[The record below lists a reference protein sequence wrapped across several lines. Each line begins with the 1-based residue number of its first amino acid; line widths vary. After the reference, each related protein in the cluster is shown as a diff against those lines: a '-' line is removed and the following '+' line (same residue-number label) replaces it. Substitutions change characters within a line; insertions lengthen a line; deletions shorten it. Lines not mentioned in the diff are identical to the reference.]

1 MKTRIIVPLIVA
13 CALFMEN
20 MDSTVITTSLPAIAL
35 DLGEDPIALKL
46 ALTSYL
52 ISLAVFIPISGWMAD
67 RYGARTIF
75 CAAIVVFTVASA
87 LCGFAT
93 SLIDFVL
100 YRALQGIGGAM
111 MVPVGRLVVLRS
123 VPKHEYVRA
132 FTWLVVPAMVG
143 PLIGP
148 PLGGFITTY
157 LNWRWIFW
165 INIPI
170 GILGILLAMRFIA
183 NVKERNPL
191 PLDKLGFVL
200 SGIGLSGLAFG
211 MATFGQHLLAPVIA
225 GSLLAAGLVF
235 TAAFVFH
242 AQYTKNPLL
251 NLNLLKIQTFNA
263 SVLGGSLFRI
273 GIGGFAFM
281 LPLLFQIGF
290 GMTPFQSGMLTLAGA
305 IGAMTMRTSAGLVV
319 DRFGIKRVIVLNGIV
334 AAFFIAVAASFTPN
348 TPHYGMFALLL
359 AGGFFRSL
367 QFTSVNVLAYADV
380 EKRDMSHATAITS
393 VAQQI
398 ALSTGVAVAA
408 MTLDIT
414 RSWRGDAAI
423 LPQDFPPVFIVLGV
437 VASLSVIAFLKLPRN
452 AGASLTRKE
461 KVIEATKEPDPH
473 A

>member
-75 CAAIVVFTVASA
+75 CAAIVVFTIASA

-93 SLIDFVL
+93 SLLDFVL

-132 FTWLVVPAMVG
+132 FAWLVVPAMVG
-143 PLIGP
+143 PLLGP

-157 LNWRWIFW
+157 LSWRWIFW

-170 GILGILLAMRFIA
+170 GILGILLAMRFIG
-183 NVKERNPL
+183 NVREKNVP
-191 PLDKLGFVL
+191 PLDRMGFVL

-211 MATFGQHLLAPVIA
+211 LATFGQNLLPAAVA
-225 GSLLAAGLVF
+225 GSLFVAGGLF
-235 TAAFVFH
+235 TVAFVLH
-242 AQYTKNPLL
+242 ARNTKNPLL
-251 NLNLLKIQTFNA
+251 NLKLLKIQTFNA

-290 GMTPFQSGMLTLAGA
+290 GLTPFQSGILTLAGA

-319 DRFGIKRVIVLNGIV
+319 DRFGIKRVIVFNGIV
-334 AAFFIAVAASFTPN
+334 AACFIALAAVFTPQ
-348 TPHYGMFALLL
+348 TPHYGIFALLL

-367 QFTSVNVLAYADV
+367 QFTSVNVLAYADI

-414 RSWRGDAAI
+414 RTYRGEASI
-423 LPQDFPPVFIVLGV
+423 LPGDFPPVFIVLGI
-437 VASLSVIAFLKLPRN
+437 VAALSVLSFLQLPRN
-452 AGASLTRKE
+452 AGASLTRRE
-461 KVIEATKEPDPH
+461 KIVETAREPDPH
-473 A
+473 T

>member
-1 MKTRIIVPLIVA
+1 MKNRIIVPLIVA

-67 RYGARTIF
+67 RWGARTVF
-75 CAAIVVFTVASA
+75 CAAIVVFTVSSA
-87 LCGFAT
+87 LCGFAY
-93 SLIDFVL
+93 SLLDFVFF
-100 YRALQGIGGAM
+100 RALQGIGGAM

-132 FTWLVVPAMVG
+132 FTWLVVPAMIG
-143 PLIGP
+143 PLLGP
-148 PLGGFITTY
+148 PLGGFITTF
-157 LNWRWIFW
+157 LSWRWIFW

-183 NVKERNPL
+183 NVREKNPP
-191 PLDKLGFVL
+191 PLDKVGFVL

-211 MATFGQHLLAPVIA
+211 LATFGQKLLPPAIA
-225 GSLLAAGLVF
+225 GSLFAAGAVF

-242 AQYTKNPLL
+242 AQNKKYPLL
-251 NLNLLKIQTFNA
+251 NINLLKIPTFNA

-290 GMTPFQSGMLTLAGA
+290 GYTPFQSGMLTLAGA
-305 IGAMTMRTSAGLVV
+305 IGAMTMRTSAGRVV
-319 DRFGIKRVIVLNGIV
+319 DRFGIKRVIVMNGII
-334 AAFFIAVAASFTPN
+334 ASFFIAIAASFTPN
-348 TPHYGMFALLL
+348 TPHYGIFALLL

-367 QFTSVNVLAYADV
+367 QFTSVNVLAYADI
-380 EKRDMSHATAITS
+380 ERRDMSHATSITS

-408 MTLDIT
+408 MTLDLT
-414 RSWRGDAAI
+414 RTYRGDTAI

-437 VASLSVIAFLKLPRN
+437 MSALSIISFLKLPQN

-461 KVIEATKEPDPH
+461 KIVEAAKEPDPH